1 MYNVIL
7 IPTLVASS
15 TVHSDNLDPELSYE
29 IGISGASS
37 LADILRVGM
46 SLLCFFPLLLIL
58 KKCTNYAEESA
69 HYACM
74 PRQKSLLPLETV
86 SGSFGCSFTHFS
98 GFSLQ
103 FSPTASAFPARRVS
117 HDFTL
122 SLKVRGPRQAF
133 SIMKRLVRRVLG
145 WAPGNPL
152 ARFWTCQQY
161 YY

>member
-1 MYNVIL
+1 MCNVQL

-74 PRQKSLLPLETV
+74 PRQKKGLLPLETV

-98 GFSLQ
+98 GFTV
-103 FSPTASAFPARRVS
+103 FSSAPRLLRFPQGGLAMILRFHSRS
-117 HDFTL
+117 E
-122 SLKVRGPRQAF
+122 G
-133 SIMKRLVRRVLG
+133 LG
-145 WAPGNPL
+145 KHA
-152 ARFWTCQQY
+152 Q
-161 YY
+161 

>member
-1 MYNVIL
+1 MCNVQL

-15 TVHSDNLDPELSYE
+15 TVHSVNLDPELSYE

-74 PRQKSLLPLETV
+74 PQRKKFTTVGDGDRLIRVLFCTLL
-86 SGSFGCSFTHFS
+86 
-98 GFSLQ
+98 GFHSLQ
-103 FSPTASAFPARRVS
+103 FCPTASAFPARRVS

-122 SLKVRGPRQAF
+122 SLKVRGPKQAC
-133 SIMKRLVRRVLG
+133 SIMK
-145 WAPGNPL
+145 
-152 ARFWTCQQY
+152 
-161 YY
+161 

>member
-1 MYNVIL
+1 MCNVQL
-7 IPTLVASS
+7 IPTLVASF

-74 PRQKSLLPLETV
+74 PRQKKFSTVGDGERLIRVLFCSLLR
-86 SGSFGCSFTHFS
+86 FY
-98 GFSLQ
+98 SLQ
-103 FSPTASAFPARRVS
+103 FCPMASAFPARRFS

-122 SLKVRGPRQAF
+122 PLKVRGPRQAC

-145 WAPGNPL
+145 LAPGNPL
-152 ARFWTCQQY
+152 ARLYQTH
-161 YY
+161 

>member
-1 MYNVIL
+1 MCNVQL

-37 LADILRVGM
+37 LADILRVEM

-74 PRQKSLLPLETV
+74 PRQKKFTTVGDSEWLIRVLFYTLL
-86 SGSFGCSFTHFS
+86 
-98 GFSLQ
+98 GFHSVQ
-103 FSPTASAFPARRVS
+103 FCPTASAFPARRVS

-122 SLKVRGPRQAF
+122 SLKVRGPRQAC

-145 WAPGNPL
+145 RAPGNPL
-152 ARFWTCQQY
+152 VRLYQTR
-161 YY
+161 

>member
-1 MYNVIL
+1 MCNVQL

-15 TVHSDNLDPELSYE
+15 TVHSHNLDPELSYG

-58 KKCTNYAEESA
+58 KKHTNYAEESA

-74 PRQKSLLPLETV
+74 PRQKKFTTIGDGERLIRVLCYSLL
-86 SGSFGCSFTHFS
+86 
-98 GFSLQ
+98 GFHSLQ
-103 FSPTASAFPARRVS
+103 FCPTASAFPARRFS

-122 SLKVRGPRQAF
+122 SLKVRGPRQPC
-133 SIMKRLVRRVLG
+133 SIMKQCVR
-145 WAPGNPL
+145 
-152 ARFWTCQQY
+152 
-161 YY
+161 